1 MIDVNYNPD
10 VLTCLANLSNDEVFT
25 PPHLANEILDTLPTE
40 LWSDKN
46 ATFLD
51 PVCKSGVF
59 LREIA
64 KRLIAGLEDEFPDKQ
79 ERINHIFQNQLYGVA
94 ITELTALL
102 SRRSVYCSKRANSRY
117 SVCEAF
123 GAEQGNILFDRIEHT
138 WKNGKCIYCGASE
151 EVYDRDQALE
161 THAYQFIHTDE
172 PQELFAMKFDV
183 IVGNPPYQLSD
194 GGFGRS
200 AGPIYNLFVQQAKK
214 LNPRYITMIIPSRW
228 FAGGKGLSSFREEM
242 LNDDRMSR
250 IVDFPDATEVFP
262 GVDIAGG
269 VCYFLWDREHA
280 GPCEV
285 TNIHQGQKFTSQ
297 RPLNEFQSFIRHGSA
312 VQIVKKVLKRKE
324 PSLSLKVSS
333 AKPFGL
339 RTYVRPTSKG
349 DLILRYNKGEG
360 PYERKNVTVGSE
372 MIDDW
377 KVITSKVS
385 YDHAGQPD
393 KLGMRR
399 VFSIVDILPPGTI
412 CTETYL
418 VVGTSKNKQRA
429 DNLANY
435 LKTRF
440 VRFLVAQLS
449 FSQDI
454 FKDKFLFVPTLDMSR
469 SWTDED
475 LYKHYKFSFQE
486 ISFIESMIRP
496 ME

>member
-1 MIDVNYNPD
+1 MIDINYNPD

-25 PPHLANEILDTLPTE
+25 PPTVVNSMLDLLPPE

-64 KRLIAGLEDEFPDKQ
+64 KRLIEGLESEFPDKK
-79 ERINHIFQNQLYGVA
+79 ERINHIFQHQLFGIA
-94 ITELTALL
+94 ITELTSLL
-102 SRRSVYCSKRANSRY
+102 SRRSVYCSKKANGEY
-117 SVCEAF
+117 SVCDTLTN
-123 GAEQGNILFDRIEHT
+123 EQGNVIYDRIEHT
-138 WKNGKCIYCGASE
+138 WNKGKCIYCGASE
-151 EVYDRDQALE
+151 DVYDRAKDLE

-172 PQELFAMKFDV
+172 PENLFTMKFDV

-250 IVDFPDATEVFP
+250 LIDFPDASEVFP

-269 VCYFLWDREHA
+269 VCYFLWDREHS
-280 GPCEV
+280 GLCEV
-285 TNIHQGQKFTSQ
+285 TNVHQDNKFTSE
-297 RPLNEFQSFIRHGSA
+297 RPLNEFQIFIRHGRA
-312 VQIVKKVLKRKE
+312 IQIIKKVVKKKE
-324 PSLSLKVSS
+324 TSLSLQVSS

-339 RTYVRPTSKG
+339 RTYVRPNSHG
-349 DLILRYNKGEG
+349 DLTLRYNKGEG
-360 PYERKNVTVGSE
+360 PFKKEDVPIGEE
-372 MIDDW
+372 MIDEW
-377 KVITSKVS
+377 KTITSKVS

-393 KLGMRR
+393 KNGMRR
-399 VFSIVDILPPGTI
+399 VFSIVDILPPKTI

-418 VVGTSKNKQRA
+418 VVGSFKDKQQA
-429 DNLANY
+429 ENLANY
-435 LKTRF
+435 LRNKF
-440 VRFLVAQLS
+440 VRFLVAQLT

-454 FKDKFLFVPTLDMSR
+454 FKDKFLFVPSLDMNKKWS
-469 SWTDED
+469 DED
-475 LYKHYKFSFQE
+475 LYERYKITSKE
-486 ISFIESMIRP
+486 VEFIESQIRP
-496 ME
+496 MD